1 MDIHRNKPIGA
12 IISWNISWLFSVI
25 YPEIRKGGLQNLF
38 TLYHL
43 FPVSI
48 PVFLQQTD
56 SLLFQHL
63 ATISKTVCW
72 Q

>member
-12 IISWNISWLFSVI
+12 IMSWNISWLFSVI

-56 SLLFQHL
+56 N
-63 ATISKTVCW
+63 
-72 Q
+72 